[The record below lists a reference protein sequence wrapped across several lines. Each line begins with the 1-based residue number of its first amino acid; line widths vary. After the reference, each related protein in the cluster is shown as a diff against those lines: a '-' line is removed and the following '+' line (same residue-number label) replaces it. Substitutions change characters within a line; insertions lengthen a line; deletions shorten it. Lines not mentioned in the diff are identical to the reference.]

1 MIGVPKGIRT
11 PVTAVKERERW
22 GFPTSAQVQD
32 SGLQAAYLESV
43 NLDIGRASLC
53 SEVAEQRHIVIHN

>member
-1 MIGVPKGIRT
+1 
-11 PVTAVKERERW
+11 
-22 GFPTSAQVQD
+22 VQD
-32 SGLQAAYLESV
+32 SWLQAAYIVSV